1 MAPIPPPS
9 ILLRGNEAPP
19 PDSVPLSGIYYS
31 IPEDGGRSL
40 NEAGQFVSF
49 RESGSLADSESSR
62 DDGEG
67 VSREEEEGVS
77 REEEGEGVSREE
89 EGGGVQRE
97 EGEGVE
103 MVGEEDV
110 LGKVTEVVKA
120 VMELS
125 NKVSLSPPD
134 EYLELVKVV
143 VT

>member
-19 PDSVPLSGIYYS
+19 PDSAPLSGIYYS

-89 EGGGVQRE
+89 EG
-97 EGEGVE
+97 EGVE